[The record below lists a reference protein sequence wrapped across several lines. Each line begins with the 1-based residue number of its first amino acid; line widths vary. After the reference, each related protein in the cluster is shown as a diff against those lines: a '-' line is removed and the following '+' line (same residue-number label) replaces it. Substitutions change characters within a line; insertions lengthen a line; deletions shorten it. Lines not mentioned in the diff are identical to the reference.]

1 MNDTTPDPWVTGRVW
16 HIVRADV
23 DLKHA
28 FAPNS
33 GFIFEHD
40 TNENR
45 IDGYRIVHKFQ
56 CPHPRCF
63 GDTFLQP
70 VGNTQPT
77 FAAAEM
83 PPLPA
88 YNADNADNAKQY
100 AAVSAAIAARMDENP
115 DVQRLEGT
123 IKVPVHPADT
133 TPGAETLDDPAQ
145 WMPATVRIYQFT
157 DGVVGN
163 APLLL
168 VSNHLSPTK
177 AANGGG
183 TAIGLS

>member
-1 MNDTTPDPWVTGRVW
+1 MNDTPPDLWATDRIW

-23 DLKHA
+23 DLTHA

-33 GFIFEHD
+33 GFVFEQG
-40 TNENR
+40 TNSAG
-45 IDGYRIVHKFQ
+45 IKGYRIVHRVQ

-63 GDTFLQP
+63 GDTFLRP
-70 VGNTQPT
+70 AGNTQPT
-77 FAAAEM
+77 FAAAKV

-88 YNADNADNAKQY
+88 FNADSAQQY
-100 AAVSAAIAARMDENP
+100 ADVSAAIAAHMDENP
-115 DVQRLEGT
+115 DVQHLEGT
-123 IKVPVHPADT
+123 IKVPLHAADA
-133 TPGAETLDDPAQ
+133 TPGAETLDDPSQ
-145 WMPATVRIYQFT
+145 WMEATVRIYQFT

-163 APLLL
+163 SPLLL
-168 VSNHLSPTK
+168 VSNPPSPAS